1 MYEAVMMRDRT
12 SIHHGFY
19 VKKFDDL
26 ESLVKYIT
34 LPPNAGRLYRMRGLS
49 RKEKL
54 IYYHKCFAVLPK

>member
-12 SIHHGFY
+12 SIRHGFY

-34 LPPNAGRLYRMRGLS
+34 LPHKAGRRYRMRGLS

-54 IYYHKCFAVLPK
+54 I